1 MLYMVIERF
10 KNGDPKPVYAR
21 FEKEGRLLPDGLT
34 YINSWVSADRTHC
47 YQLME
52 TDDPALLDVWMDRWR
67 DVTDFEVVE
76 VTAKADR

>member
-10 KNGDPKPVYAR
+10 KNGDPGPVYAR

-34 YINSWVSADRTHC
+34 YLNSWVSADRTHC

-52 TDDPALLDVWMDRWR
+52 TGDPKLLDVWMDRWR
-67 DVTDFEVVE
+67 DVTDFEVVDL
-76 VTAKADR
+76 APND